1 MWISPGN
8 IWPCASVSGDQM
20 SLVSAGKLSP
30 KYFLLYQLN
39 HLFKLRCEDAMIYRI
54 EEKCSALGQ
63 LGRHSLLLS
72 KVGCP
77 VGVREHL
84 PVDGSVF
91 DQLEE
96 GDEIEITIR
105 KRA

>member
-1 MWISPGN
+1 
-8 IWPCASVSGDQM
+8 
-20 SLVSAGKLSP
+20 
-30 KYFLLYQLN
+30 
-39 HLFKLRCEDAMIYRI
+39 MIYRI

-63 LGRHSLLLS
+63 FGRHSLLLS

-84 PVDGSVF
+84 PIERHVF

-96 GDEIEITIR
+96 GDEIEITIT

>member
-1 MWISPGN
+1 
-8 IWPCASVSGDQM
+8 
-20 SLVSAGKLSP
+20 
-30 KYFLLYQLN
+30 
-39 HLFKLRCEDAMIYRI
+39 MIYRI

-63 LGRHSLLLS
+63 FGRHSLLLS

-96 GDEIEITIR
+96 GDEIEIHIV
-105 KRA
+105 KRNPATANLPRTVLDRG